1 MKDFYMNIVI
11 MILLI
16 SFLILVHELGHLLT
30 AKALGFKVT
39 RFGFGLPVGPTLFK
53 GHIGDLEI
61 VVHAL
66 LLGGYVSFPDDEE
79 NPDLPKDS
87 KEFFHN
93 QPVWKRAIVLSAGV
107 IANMLCAIALVMF
120 TAAITHKLPTDKAV
134 VYVKGIQEAKGAQVQ
149 NSGLQKDDIILK
161 INGSDIIQPFQTNIY
176 AKASAK
182 FDGYIS
188 NKTYQAVLKDLQDKN
203 PQIKEVSAPI
213 AQGEKIKLIP
223 TRDEEPQHLSAAA
236 LMGIE
241 KIKNDPIKLNS
252 TQIKLRN
259 EIQDKK
265 IAVSDGKVTLEDIAK
280 AIADTRK
287 PMVFTVKR
295 TVNNEEKT
303 LELKPIYS
311 NEEGVIGIERDGDR
325 ILIHTTS
332 PKTIILGSLQYTW
345 INTKYTLIGVE
356 KLITGQIPVKELR
369 GIVAATKMG
378 GDMIEHTGLLNGIL
392 LTAIKSI
399 NLAVMNLLPIPALD
413 GGHLMFLIIEKIK
426 GKPVD
431 EKVMAKVSNFFFL
444 LLIILMMV
452 LIFNDIFAIATKQI

>member
-1 MKDFYMNIVI
+1 MNIII

-30 AKALGFKVT
+30 AKMLGFKVT

-53 GHIGDLEI
+53 GKIGDIEI
-61 VVHAL
+61 LVHAF

-87 KEFFHN
+87 PEFFHN
-93 QPVWKRAIVLSAGV
+93 QAIWKRAVVLCAGV
-107 IANMLCAIALVMF
+107 AANMLCAVALVMF
-120 TAAITHKLPTDKAV
+120 TAAITHKLPTDRAI
-134 VYVKGIQEAKGAQVQ
+134 VYVKAIKEAKGASVAA
-149 NSGLQKDDIILK
+149 SGLQKDDIIHR
-161 INGSDIIQPFQTNIY
+161 INGSDISQPCKTNIY
-176 AKASAK
+176 AKASKK
-182 FDGYIS
+182 FDGYVS
-188 NKTYQAVLKDLQDKN
+188 NNSYNKALKDLQAKN
-203 PQIKEVSAPI
+203 PSVKDVYAPI
-213 AQGEKIKLIP
+213 QKGTKITLIKP
-223 TRDEEPQHLSAAA
+223 ADEEPIKLSAAA

-241 KIKNDPIKLNS
+241 KIKNDSIKLNAQ
-252 TQIKLRN
+252 QISLRN
-259 EIQDKK
+259 SMQGKNEI
-265 IAVSDGKVTLEDIAK
+265 VTDGETKLCDIAK

-287 PMVFTVKR
+287 PMIFTVKR
-295 TVNNEEKT
+295 GDKIID
-303 LELKPIYS
+303 LKPIYS
-311 NEEGVIGIERDGDR
+311 NEEGVIGIERDGNR
-325 ILIHTTS
+325 VLIHTTS
-332 PKTIILGSLQYTW
+332 PATIITGSLQYTW
-345 INTKYTLIGVE
+345 INTKYTLLGLE

-378 GDMIEHTGLLNGIL
+378 GDMIEHSGILNGIL
-392 LTAIKSI
+392 LTAIISI

-452 LIFNDIFAIATKQI
+452 LIFNDIFAIVTKQI

>member
-1 MKDFYMNIVI
+1 MNIII

-53 GHIGDLEI
+53 GKIGDIEI
-61 VVHAL
+61 LVHAF

-79 NPDLPKDS
+79 NTDLPKDS
-87 KEFFHN
+87 MEFFHN
-93 QPVWKRAIVLSAGV
+93 QPAWKRAIVLSAGV
-107 IANMLCAIALVMF
+107 IANMLCAIALVMV
-120 TAAITHKLPTDKAV
+120 TASVTHKLPTDRAI
-134 VYVKGIQEAKGAQVQ
+134 VYVKGIQEAKGASVKD
-149 NSGLQKDDIILK
+149 SGLQKGDIILK

-176 AKASAK
+176 AKASKK
-182 FDGYIS
+182 FDGYVS
-188 NKTYQAVLKDLQDKN
+188 NDAYNNVLKELQAKN
-203 PQIKEVSAPI
+203 PDIKNINQPVAKGT
-213 AQGEKIKLIP
+213 ALNLIP
-223 TRDEEPQHLSAAA
+223 SKDETPIKLSAAA

-241 KIKNDPIKLNS
+241 KIKNDSIKLNS
-252 TQIKLRN
+252 YQTKLRN
-259 EIQDKK
+259 SIQGKK
-265 IAVSDGKVTLEDIAK
+265 QIVSDGEMTLSDLAK
-280 AIADTRK
+280 AYADTRK
-287 PMVFTVKR
+287 PMIFTVKR
-295 TVNNEEKT
+295 GEKV

-311 NEEGVIGIERDGDR
+311 NEEGLIGIERDGER
-325 ILIHTTS
+325 VLIHTTS
-332 PKTIILGSLQYTW
+332 PKTIITGSLQYTW
-345 INTKYTLIGVE
+345 INTKYTLIGLE

-378 GDMIEHTGLLNGIL
+378 GDMIEHSGILNGIL
-392 LTAIKSI
+392 LTAIISI

-452 LIFNDIFAIATKQI
+452 LIFNDIFAIITKQI